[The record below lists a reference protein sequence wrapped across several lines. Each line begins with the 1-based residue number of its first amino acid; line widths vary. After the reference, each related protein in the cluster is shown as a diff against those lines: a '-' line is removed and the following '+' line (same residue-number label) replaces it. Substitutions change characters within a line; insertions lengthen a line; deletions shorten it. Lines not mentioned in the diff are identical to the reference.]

1 VVHLPLGFQQ
11 RDKET
16 CSKFEDPLI
25 VSELLMFQT
34 TVLEHDGGHT
44 MNVINANKF
53 LEESVD
59 NQKVV

>member
-16 CSKFEDPLI
+16 WSKFEDPLI
-25 VSELLMFQT
+25 VSELLMFRI
-34 TVLEHDGGHT
+34 TVSEHDGGYT
-44 MNVINANKF
+44 MIVVNANKF